1 MESADR
7 ESFGKQLLAGIL
19 LIVLIVAFALSPL
32 PGGDDWENL
41 SAASRRVWTGQPL
54 YTQAYHN
61 PPWLA
66 VALSPLGLLPQRLGW
81 AIVSVTTLI
90 VVSAVV
96 RRWGGGLSTMAL
108 ALLSPPILYTLLH
121 GEIDG
126 LILGGVLLPPEWWI
140 LIGLTKPQVAIGLV
154 FGIPRDRLVRAIV
167 IAGLV
172 LVASLL
178 WFGLWPLR
186 WLEQANPLH
195 QGWNLWAGL
204 WPMQV
209 PAGVLL
215 ILLGI
220 SRKDERWLVAAS
232 PFLSPY
238 AATSS
243 LLGPWMVACSFLK
256 GWQALVVLLAW
267 WGAVVYRMAV

>member
-1 MESADR
+1 
-7 ESFGKQLLAGIL
+7 
-19 LIVLIVAFALSPL
+19 
-32 PGGDDWENL
+32 
-41 SAASRRVWTGQPL
+41 
-54 YTQAYHN
+54 
-61 PPWLA
+61 
-66 VALSPLGLLPQRLGW
+66 
-81 AIVSVTTLI
+81 
-90 VVSAVV
+90 
-96 RRWGGGLSTMAL
+96 MAL

-140 LIGLTKPQVAIGLV
+140 LIGLTKPQVAVGLV
-154 FGIPRDRLVRAIV
+154 FGVPRGRLVRAIV
-167 IAGLV
+167 IAGLA
-172 LVASLL
+172 LVTSLV